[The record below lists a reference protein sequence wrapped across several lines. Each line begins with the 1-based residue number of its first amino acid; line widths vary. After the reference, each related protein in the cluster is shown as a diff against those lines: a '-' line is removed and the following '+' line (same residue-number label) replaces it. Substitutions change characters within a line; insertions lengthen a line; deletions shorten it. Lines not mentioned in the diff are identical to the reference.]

1 MLTDCS
7 PVLVNVSS
15 LRLIIAFFL
24 ASQATV
30 WVAERGLLAVFA
42 IYAEV
47 MLVLSL
53 GIPGI
58 FFFGKRLRQWTG
70 GMVSGVKREKK
81 DKKKAPDS
89 PVSV

>member
-1 MLTDCS
+1 M
-7 PVLVNVSS
+7 LVNVSS
-15 LRLIIAFFL
+15 LRLIISFFL

-70 GMVSGVKREKK
+70 GMVHGVKKEKR
-81 DKKKAPDS
+81 KAPDS
-89 PVSV
+89 PRSV